1 MSRSGTHGASH
12 LACRASPGR
21 GQRPRGG
28 AGCFGALGPV
38 LRGGIQAQG
47 PSAEGDRTTAK
58 LRPMQDPPTPALK
71 SARFSLPVYFGGRK
85 LLGAAL
91 AASRPRFGPVSAIL
105 VRCAGSAFVSA
116 MPGRQACLQ
125 PSYLSLRMPPLSTSA
140 HSSTFPLRRVGSRTT
155 RVRAGEHQGP
165 RTAHGG
171 NLGGSSVPL
180 SRTTAYHIVN

>member
-1 MSRSGTHGASH
+1 M
-12 LACRASPGR
+12 
-21 GQRPRGG
+21 
-28 AGCFGALGPV
+28 
-38 LRGGIQAQG
+38 LRGGIRAQG
-47 PSAEGDRTTAK
+47 PSAEGDRTTAT
-58 LRPMQDPPTPALK
+58 LRPRQDHPTPALK

-85 LLGAAL
+85 LLGAAPTARAPL

-105 VRCAGSAFVSA
+105 VRRAGSAFVSA

-171 NLGGSSVPL
+171 NLGGSSMPL
-180 SRTTAYHIVN
+180 SRATDHHIVN